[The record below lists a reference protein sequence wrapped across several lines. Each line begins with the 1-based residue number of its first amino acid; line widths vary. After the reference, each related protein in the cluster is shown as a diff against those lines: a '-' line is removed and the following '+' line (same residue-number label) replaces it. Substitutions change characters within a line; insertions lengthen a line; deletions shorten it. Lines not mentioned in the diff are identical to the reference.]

1 MKLEECKTYP
11 FLTFSPSEEYFFQAI
26 DNAQFLNYFVNGGV
40 FMKKK
45 KKDKDLR
52 KLKEPFFMLY
62 TSTNNVYDFY
72 DSKNVKYLMQRN
84 DGDTKFMVFKANCL
98 DLVDTGNVQN
108 TEFIFSDGEFEYD
121 YYFDDD
127 YEEKSPKL
135 PTSNHLIIGGISFAM
150 ILLVVIAVV
159 CVMKRKNMYCF
170 QEGKN
175 DKVDGELKVHQ
186 NDLYGN
192 LSNLE
197 EWQERY
203 DTNIVDTNTYY
214 EDYDNAYENGQNED
228 DKEETNKK
236 DVTIHEKNEE

>member
-1 MKLEECKTYP
+1 M
-11 FLTFSPSEEYFFQAI
+11 
-26 DNAQFLNYFVNGGV
+26 
-40 FMKKK
+40 
-45 KKDKDLR
+45 KDKS
-52 KLKEPFFMLY
+52 E
-62 TSTNNVYDFY
+62 
-72 DSKNVKYLMQRN
+72 
-84 DGDTKFMVFKANCL
+84 
-98 DLVDTGNVQN
+98 
-108 TEFIFSDGEFEYD
+108 
-121 YYFDDD
+121 
-127 YEEKSPKL
+127 
-135 PTSNHLIIGGISFAM
+135 TSNHLMIGGISFTM

-159 CVMKRKNMYCF
+159 CVMKRRNMYCF

-203 DTNIVDTNTYY
+203 DTNIVDTNTHY

-236 DVTIHEKNEE
+236 DSTMDILIEFG

>member
-159 CVMKRKNMYCF
+159 CVMKSKNMYCF

-175 DKVDGELKVHQ
+175 DKVDGELK
-186 NDLYGN
+186 
-192 LSNLE
+192 E
-197 EWQERY
+197 
-203 DTNIVDTNTYY
+203 
-214 EDYDNAYENGQNED
+214 
-228 DKEETNKK
+228 
-236 DVTIHEKNEE
+236 